1 MRERFIRTGLRRHSV
16 KDSEKFRQYARDCI
30 RLAEKMD
37 AKDRQTLLQIA
48 EAWQMRARE
57 VEKRESPGK

>member
-1 MRERFIRTGLRRHSV
+1 MSRRFPVTGLRRRFL

-30 RLAEKMD
+30 RMAENME
-37 AKDRQTLLQIA
+37 AKDREMLLQIA

-57 VEKRESPGK
+57 AEKKETPGG

>member
-1 MRERFIRTGLRRHSV
+1 M

-57 VEKRESPGK
+57 VEKRESAGK

>member
-1 MRERFIRTGLRRHSV
+1 V